1 MVFGLR
7 KDSKMEEIY
16 KKGTAEG
23 LLQGYLK
30 AKEEMEGRIRD
41 LESKVESFKTVEL
54 EVETLC
60 VQLKTAQDQI
70 NLLGRLNR
78 LTKDEA

>member
-1 MVFGLR
+1 MVFRHR
-7 KDSKMEEIY
+7 KDSKVEEIY

-23 LLQGYLK
+23 LLQGYLQ
-30 AKEEMEGRIRD
+30 AKREMEGRIRE
-41 LESKVESFKTVEL
+41 LESKAEVQSSEIESL
-54 EVETLC
+54 R

-78 LTKDEA
+78 LTEDKS